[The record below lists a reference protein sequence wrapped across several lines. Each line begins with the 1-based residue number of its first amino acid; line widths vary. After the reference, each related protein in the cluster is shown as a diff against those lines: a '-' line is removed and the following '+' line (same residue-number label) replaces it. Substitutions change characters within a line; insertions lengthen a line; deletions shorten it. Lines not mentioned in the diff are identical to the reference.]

1 MASAIQRPLQ
11 RALTLI
17 GVGLIGSS
25 LSGCGT
31 AWKQRIG
38 LDWIRPLPATPYR
51 RSAMDLAQPPF
62 NQGKTSLLKRWI
74 GSVRQWCGSIR

>member
-38 LDWIRPLPATPYR
+38 LDQAPASDPLPGAI
-51 RSAMDLAQPPF
+51 ADL
-62 NQGKTSLLKRWI
+62 R
-74 GSVRQWCGSIR
+74 